1 MHIKAAHCAELIE
14 HLRGA
19 FHIRATVHQQK
30 RRLVRWQDTGNRR
43 AAHPTNALDKKR
55 CACHQRTRAARGDER
70 IAPALSQCFQAD
82 RHRGIPLLLRNAR
95 RRILHAHHIRRVEDF
110 HSVEG
115 NPTFLRAGL
124 DFCLVAREEDGNP
137 QLAHCRFAAFQNG
150 KRRVI
155 PAECVCNDFHPS
167 DLLSICCAFSCRFID
182 GCLPPAAGRKELPVP
197 G

>member
-1 MHIKAAHCAELIE
+1 ML
-14 HLRGA
+14 
-19 FHIRATVHQQK
+19 
-30 RRLVRWQDTGNRR
+30 
-43 AAHPTNALDKKR
+43 
-55 CACHQRTRAARGDER
+55 
-70 IAPALSQCFQAD
+70 QAD

-197 G
+197 GRKRFISLPFLTNRPFQRRQYAEICSHRLKILHRRIADIACQRAEHRLPRQNQRVLPTKPARCVEPCKTPEPADSI